1 MGVNKLTKEQLLN
14 SLQEALK
21 TEESTIPLYVRH
33 INSALFLSGFE
44 DETQKR
50 IKQILDKLHR
60 ESTAHS
66 KIYKKMIGRIEG
78 DERNVY

>member
-1 MGVNKLTKEQLLN
+1 MTKQQLLD

-21 TEESTIPLYVRH
+21 TEESTIPLYIKH
-33 INSALFLSGFE
+33 INSTLFLSSFE
-44 DETQKR
+44 DEAQKR

-60 ESTAHS
+60 ESTGHS